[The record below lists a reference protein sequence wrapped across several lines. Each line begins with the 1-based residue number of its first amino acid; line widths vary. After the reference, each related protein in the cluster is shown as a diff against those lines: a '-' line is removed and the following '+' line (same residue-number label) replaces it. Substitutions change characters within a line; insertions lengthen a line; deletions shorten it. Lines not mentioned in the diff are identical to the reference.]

1 MIQCQWIKQKKSIK
15 SKVLED
21 LKKKGI
27 ISENKVLSENLT
39 NQEKVNR
46 LRERLL

>member
-1 MIQCQWIKQKKSIK
+1 MIHCKRVKEEKTIK

-27 ISENKVLSENLT
+27 IKDNKVLNDNLT
-39 NQEKVNR
+39 NEEKVNK